1 MKEKQQN
8 KSRILLAVPLTDA
21 VQEVSPISTS
31 RHTESPAVF
40 YGRVSQPCVLC
51 KALMLR
57 ENMQTILSFILN
69 ILFSEDSQNYSKII
83 ATLLFA

>member
-1 MKEKQQN
+1 MLNSPMPNEKKQQN
-8 KSRILLAVPLTDA
+8 KSCILLAVPLTDA
-21 VQEVSPISTS
+21 IQEVSPISTS

-40 YGRVSQPCVLC
+40 YSRISQPCVLC

-69 ILFSEDSQNYSKII
+69 ILISEYSQNYSK
-83 ATLLFA
+83 